1 MLSCSLE
8 FAILIPSTISPTIQ
22 HPSGKLQYF
31 LSASAEDSNGDQS
44 RSRSKEVQLVS
55 TGASAAISTSN
66 EEALVDIVSYNH
78 AVGVCCLSYLCLLAP
93 RSRLADTDEHCGFNF
108 IVSQQPFSARLVSDQ
123 PTVGSL
129 LYLHLHLPSPREGVV
144 LYQISVSAI
153 QKTIIS
159 SRQYGTSEQITER
172 HLLRLFNLPHNKG
185 FSDIPPLFEEVQ
197 QIQPWKAGDEV
208 TLEHMLRLPSH
219 DVSAGLQSSKGA
231 YPLTAVCNIQ
241 IFSPSTPR
249 HLRRDKSAPINLTTS
264 HSICL
269 KLRYG
274 TPERE
279 VKELQISRDFTLLSC
294 KCVADTVVAPAYSV
308 KDPRATKRQGLIP
321 HLNFSGNNTGPS
333 VSQYGHTP
341 AGQGCACVRE
351 GNAEQITSLWKER
364 FAAPPD
370 LQVDQKLAR
379 A

>member
-1 MLSCSLE
+1 MQYSLR
-8 FAILIPSTISPTIQ
+8 AL
-22 HPSGKLQYF
+22 
-31 LSASAEDSNGDQS
+31 AEDSNGET
-44 RSRSKEVQLVS
+44 SRSKCKEVQFVS
-55 TGASAAISTSN
+55 TGASAAISSGN
-66 EEALVDIVSYNH
+66 EDALVDIVSYNH
-78 AVGVCCLSYLCLLAP
+78 AVGVCCLSFLPLLAP
-93 RSRLADTDEHCGFNF
+93 RTRLADTDEHCGFNF
-108 IVSQQPFSARLVSDQ
+108 IISLQPFSARLVSDQ
-123 PTVGSL
+123 PTIGSL

-144 LYQISVSAI
+144 LYQVSVSAI
-153 QKTIIS
+153 QKTVVS
-159 SRQYGTSEQITER
+159 SKQYGTAEQVTER
-172 HLLRLFNLPHNKG
+172 HLLRLFNLPQNKG

-219 DVSAGLQSSKGA
+219 DVRDIFK
-231 YPLTAVCNIQ
+231 YPVPFVKMLTVLIQ
-241 IFSPSTPR
+241 QVFSPSTPR
-249 HLRRDKSAPINLTTS
+249 HLRKDKTAPISLTTS

-274 TPERE
+274 TLNRE
-279 VKELQISRDFTLLSC
+279 VKELQITRDFTLLSC
-294 KCVADTVVAPAYSV
+294 KCVADTVVAPPYSPQDPHIV
-308 KDPRATKRQGLIP
+308 KKTGILP
-321 HLNFSGNNTGPS
+321 HFSLSGSSTEPS

>member
-1 MLSCSLE
+1 MYLSALFDCLRVRPSTPILPQSPSTSNTGMIQAADFFLLPGHSLE

-22 HPSGKLQYF
+22 HASGKLQYL
-31 LSASAEDSNGDQS
+31 LSASVEDSNGDQS
-44 RSRSKEVQLVS
+44 CSRSKEVQLVS

-78 AVGVCCLSYLCLLAP
+78 AVGVCRLSYLCLLAP

-153 QKTIIS
+153 QKTVIS
-159 SRQYGTSEQITER
+159 SRQYGMREQITER

-197 QIQPWKAGDEV
+197 QIRPWKAGDEV

-219 DVSAGLQSSKGA
+219 DVSTCLRFPQKGVK
-231 YPLTAVCNIQ
+231 PLTSV
-241 IFSPSTPR
+241 
-249 HLRRDKSAPINLTTS
+249 
-264 HSICL
+264 
-269 KLRYG
+269 
-274 TPERE
+274 
-279 VKELQISRDFTLLSC
+279 LS
-294 KCVADTVVAPAYSV
+294 K
-308 KDPRATKRQGLIP
+308 
-321 HLNFSGNNTGPS
+321 
-333 VSQYGHTP
+333 
-341 AGQGCACVRE
+341 
-351 GNAEQITSLWKER
+351 
-364 FAAPPD
+364 
-370 LQVDQKLAR
+370 
-379 A
+379 